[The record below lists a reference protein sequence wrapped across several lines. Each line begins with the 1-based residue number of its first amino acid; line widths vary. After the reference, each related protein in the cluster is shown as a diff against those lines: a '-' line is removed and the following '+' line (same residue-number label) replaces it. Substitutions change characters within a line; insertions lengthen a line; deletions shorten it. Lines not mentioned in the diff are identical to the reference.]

1 MPITSIFS
9 SITLHRLS
17 RFLWAAVLLTL
28 PVTSFRYFPFL
39 GDSTQVRP
47 LALYPLAL
55 LLLILL
61 IRLWRGEILNPWPGS
76 LVLLGAFLLAAL
88 LASALGALNAPLEL
102 RGSTYMERVVRAWVT
117 LAIGILFFV
126 AAIWMNRDE
135 ADVRFSAKWLLLGL
149 CLHILWSLVQ
159 AVSFYT
165 SYLPRRTL
173 VDWQLSFSMR
183 VPMKNR
189 RFSGMAFESSWLA
202 GQIATLYMPWLVA
215 GMLTRFRAFRAKWIE
230 PALFL
235 VAGVLLVF
243 TFSRGGILFTLIAA
257 AITAWIAGRDLLARL
272 REWFVSAFRKSD
284 QPKRQH
290 AQGLALRIGLVA
302 LIIALLA
309 GSGYMMGRKKYFSK
323 LFSGFE
329 KADTLEE
336 YIVYNYAG
344 GRAAYAW
351 AGMGVYA
358 DEPWTGVGLGASGL
372 YIYDKLPDWSK
383 TTLFEVS
390 RQLDPRSHL
399 IPNPKN
405 LYVRLLAETGLLGL
419 TLFLAF
425 QFSALADMRAL
436 LRSGASRAFGI
447 AGLFTWIA
455 VFLYNSTQ
463 DSLATPSL
471 WINLGIL
478 IGLARAFAKQPAE
491 AVKEQA

>member
-1 MPITSIFS
+1 MASIFPS
-9 SITLHRLS
+9 TNLEKLS
-17 RFLWAAVLLTL
+17 RWLWAAALVTL

-47 LALYPLAL
+47 LALYPLTL

-61 IRLWRGEILNPWPGS
+61 IRLWRGEIQNPWPGS
-76 LVLLGAFLLAAL
+76 LVLLGAFIVATL

-102 RGSTYMERVVRAWVT
+102 RGSSYMDRVLRAWVT
-117 LAIGILFFV
+117 LGIGVMFFV
-126 AAIWMNRDE
+126 SAIWMNRDE
-135 ADVRFSAKWLLLGL
+135 EDVRFSVKWLLIGL
-149 CLHILWSLVQ
+149 CFHILWSMVQ
-159 AVSFYT
+159 AVSFFT
-165 SYLPRRTL
+165 DYLPRPL
-173 VDWQLSFSMR
+173 MVKLQLAFSIR
-183 VPMKNR
+183 VPMKNHR
-189 RFSGMAFESSWLA
+189 LSGMAFEPSWLA
-202 GQIATLYMPWLVA
+202 GQIATIYMPWLVA
-215 GMLTRFRAFRAKWIE
+215 GLLTRVRVFRAKWIE
-230 PALFL
+230 PVLFL
-235 VAGVLLVF
+235 LTLVVLVF
-243 TFSRGGILFTLIAA
+243 TFSRGGILYFLIAA
-257 AITAWIAGRDLLARL
+257 FVTTWIAGRDLRDRA

-284 QPKRQH
+284 QPKREH
-290 AQGLALRIGLVA
+290 VQGIALRIGLVA
-302 LIIALLA
+302 LIIVLLA

-329 KADTLEE
+329 KAETLEE

-399 IPNPKN
+399 IPNSKN

-419 TLFLAF
+419 MLFFAF
-425 QFSALADMRAL
+425 QFSILADMRAL
-436 LRSGASRAFGI
+436 LCSGAGRAFGI
-447 AGLFTWIA
+447 VGLFTWIA
-455 VFLYNSTQ
+455 VFLYISSQ
-463 DSLATPSL
+463 DSLATPNL

-478 IGLARAFAKQPAE
+478 IGLARAFVKQPAE
-491 AVKEQA
+491 VVKEIS